1 VKVKWTPGAITDL
14 REIFDYLYHRNADAA
29 RRIARLI
36 GLAADRLP
44 RAPFVGRIGRVAGT
58 RELVIQGTPYLIGYR
73 VVADSVEILCVRHGA
88 RQWPD
93 TL

>member
-1 VKVKWTPGAITDL
+1 MKLQWTPGAVSDL
-14 REIFDYLYHRNADAA
+14 GEIFNYLNQRNPEAA
-29 RRIARLI
+29 RRTLRVI

-44 RAPFVGRIGRVAGT
+44 RAPFVGRIGRIADT
-58 RELVIQGTPYLIGYR
+58 RELVIQGTPFVIGYR
-73 VVADSVEILCVRHGA
+73 VDRTNIQILCVRHGA